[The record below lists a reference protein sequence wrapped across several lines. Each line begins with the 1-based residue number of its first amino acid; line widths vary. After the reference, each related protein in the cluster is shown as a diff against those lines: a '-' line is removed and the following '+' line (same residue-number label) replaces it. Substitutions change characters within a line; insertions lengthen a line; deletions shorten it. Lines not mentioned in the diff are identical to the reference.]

1 MSVYESL
8 VRPALFTLPPDLTHA
23 IAHLALRPTLPW
35 RILAAAAAFEVDDP
49 VLKTTFAGI
58 DLASPV
64 GLAAGFDKD
73 CELIGALSWLGFGFL
88 TVGSIM
94 PQPRPGHPYPR
105 LARHTETQSLA
116 DSMGLPS
123 RGLDYCVKHLERL
136 GSRRVPVFA
145 NIGGFSAGEIAT
157 SLFAVEPFV
166 DGVEISLM
174 CPNVP
179 RDGERFD
186 DAGLLRDIL
195 ARTQGRRK
203 PAIVRVPND
212 TARSDRLGELIEC
225 CVAGGIDGIK
235 VAGGRPVSEPR
246 LGIKQGTLHG
256 PAVFD
261 TALDNLARAAKLARG
276 RIPIKT
282 NGGIRSGSDV
292 LAMLRAGATCVD
304 LYSAFI
310 YQGWSVAR
318 RINLELA
325 SLLRQHDGARPA
337 LDAMAVAPRAC
348 EGATLRANL
357 ND

>member
-35 RILAAAAAFEVDDP
+35 RMLAAAAAFDVDDP

-105 LARHTETQSLA
+105 LARYTETQSLA

-123 RGLDYCVKHLERL
+123 RGLGYCVKRLERL
-136 GSRRVPVFA
+136 GPRRVPVFA

-166 DGVEISLM
+166 DGVEIGLM
-174 CPNVP
+174 CPVP
-179 RDGERFD
+179 REGRAFRRR
-186 DAGLLRDIL
+186 GLPGDI
-195 ARTQGRRK
+195 
-203 PAIVRVPND
+203 P
-212 TARSDRLGELIEC
+212 
-225 CVAGGIDGIK
+225 
-235 VAGGRPVSEPR
+235 
-246 LGIKQGTLHG
+246 
-256 PAVFD
+256 
-261 TALDNLARAAKLARG
+261 G
-276 RIPIKT
+276 RI
-282 NGGIRSGSDV
+282 
-292 LAMLRAGATCVD
+292 RA
-304 LYSAFI
+304 
-310 YQGWSVAR
+310 
-318 RINLELA
+318 
-325 SLLRQHDGARPA
+325 
-337 LDAMAVAPRAC
+337 
-348 EGATLRANL
+348 
-357 ND
+357 